1 MMMRRNDVHNVR
13 REVTD
18 NIGRR
23 VKIKANKGR
32 RKIAVAEG
40 VITETYPSIFLIET
54 DDDTSNV
61 KTMSFSYKDVLTKDV
76 KMMLC

>member
-1 MMMRRNDVHNVR
+1 MRKSDVNNVR

-32 RKIAVAEG
+32 RKISIAEG

-54 DDDTSNV
+54 EDDKNNV
-61 KTMSFSYKDVLTKDV
+61 RTMSFSYKDVLTKDV

>member
-32 RKIAVAEG
+32 RKIAVSEG

-54 DDDTSNV
+54 DDDTSHV

>member
-1 MMMRRNDVHNVR
+1 MMRENDVHKVR

-18 NIGRR
+18 NIGKR

-54 DDDTSNV
+54 DDDINYTR
-61 KTMSFSYKDVLTKDV
+61 TMSFTYKDVLTKDV